1 MSNESISVE
10 DVIADVNHQIKRV
23 MGAKAVETKS
33 ELVNN
38 VYPLLLTAIEALMG
52 RQAETE
58 EVVAGLLGETE
69 SIVQPELADEIANAF
84 NAGRELIAA
93 LEPILAASSA
103 DEVAKAR
110 VKSAATNFATLTDKV
125 ETLVAEVLL
134 EDVEGEDDATDD
146 EDEEE

>member
-134 EDVEGEDDATDD
+134 EDVEGEDGATDD